1 MKKQNNLEYVETHS
15 LLRQNFSM
23 YSFSSCVSNFT
34 VRSVL
39 TLEQMKC
46 YKVFVSVLQAAAD
59 VWSQVFLKHVPNV
72 SVSIADSDFFDEDPL
87 AKFKVDGTIH

>member
-1 MKKQNNLEYVETHS
+1 
-15 LLRQNFSM
+15 M
-23 YSFSSCVSNFT
+23 YSFSPCVSNFT
-34 VRSVL
+34 VYICSVL

-87 AKFKVDGTIH
+87 AKF